1 MIKNSMKMMTV
12 VIAASMLLASCYSYT
27 SVVGSGAQG
36 NNQTTEWNHYVI
48 YGLAP
53 VEVSDS
59 NKMADGAEN
68 YTVTTRQTFVNGL
81 ISAIT
86 FGIYTP
92 TTTTVTK

>member
-1 MIKNSMKMMTV
+1 MKKIIKKSV
-12 VIAASMLLASCYSYT
+12 LMLSVCVMLTSCYSYT
-27 SVVGSGAQG
+27 SVVGKGAKTGVQS
-36 NNQTTEWNHYVI
+36 TKWNHYVI

-53 VEVSDS
+53 VGVSDS
-59 NKMADGAEN
+59 KAMAEGAEN
-68 YTVTTRQTFVNGL
+68 YTVHTRQSFINGL

>member
-1 MIKNSMKMMTV
+1 MKNSMKMMA
-12 VIAASMLLASCYSYT
+12 IAFASSILLTSCYSYT

-36 NNQTTEWNHYVI
+36 NSETTEWNHYVI

-53 VEVSDS
+53 VGVSDS
-59 NKMADGAEN
+59 KAMAGGAEN
-68 YTVTTRQTFVNGL
+68 YTVTTKQTFVNGL
-81 ISAIT
+81 VSAIT